1 MNKAVYGKT
10 MENVRRNAD
19 IKLATIE
26 RRSNYSVSELSY
38 DTTKFFAE
46 NLLAIEMNKIWDTYQ

>member
-46 NLLAIEMNKIWDTYQ
+46 NLLAIEMNKI